1 MKKNNMSDRFL
12 KDILEE
18 LVDALEDKYGSIEA
32 FECRLEHKP
41 TIDGSGEIGHIKQF
55 SISYLHKEV
64 IDIKDLK

>member
-1 MKKNNMSDRFL
+1 MEDRYI

-18 LVDALEDKYGSIEA
+18 LVDALEEKYGSIEG

-41 TIDGSGEIGHIKQF
+41 NIDGSGEIGYIKEF
-55 SISYLHKEV
+55 SISYLQKTV

>member
-1 MKKNNMSDRFL
+1 MKDRYI

-18 LVDALEDKYGSIEA
+18 LVDALEEKYGNIEG

-41 TIDGSGEIGHIKQF
+41 NAEGNIEIGYIKEF
-55 SISYLHKEV
+55 SISYLHKTV